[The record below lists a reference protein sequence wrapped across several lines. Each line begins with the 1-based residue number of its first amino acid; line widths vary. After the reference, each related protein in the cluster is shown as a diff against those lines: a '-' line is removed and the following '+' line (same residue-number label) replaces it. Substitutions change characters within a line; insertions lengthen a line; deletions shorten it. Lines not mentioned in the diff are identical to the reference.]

1 MILASRLVDSLLGPH
16 GIDRYLE
23 LIAPTLTITD
33 PRALV
38 TRVHRQT
45 DRSVTLTIKPNTAFT
60 GFSAG
65 QFVRVGV
72 EINGVRKIRTF
83 SPASADHDKDQL
95 ELTVTLRDNGL
106 VSNYLRDNAKPG
118 MLLHLSEAS
127 GTFTLPAELPDQ
139 IALISGGS
147 GVTPVLS
154 MLRTL
159 LHGGHCGPI
168 DFIHYARTCTDHLY
182 RGELEA
188 LVQTH
193 SNLSVH
199 YRATREGDAHLG
211 PDQFG
216 HIGADAHVAV
226 CGPQALIDAAKDLW
240 PHAQAETFTAPTLL
254 VSGEQATGTLRFV
267 SSGTSAAIASGS
279 LLEQAEA
286 AGLNPEFGC
295 RMGICQTC
303 TCRKQAGAIK
313 NLITGEISDEE
324 DVNIQLCISVPAG
337 DVALEL

>member
-1 MILASRLVDSLLGPH
+1 
-16 GIDRYLE
+16 
-23 LIAPTLTITD
+23 
-33 PRALV
+33 
-38 TRVHRQT
+38 
-45 DRSVTLTIKPNTAFT
+45 VTLTIKPNTAFT

-83 SPASADHDKDQL
+83 SPASADHDSDQL
-95 ELTVTLRDNGL
+95 ELTITVRDNGV

-127 GTFTLPAELPDQ
+127 GTFTLPTELPEH

-147 GVTPVLS
+147 GVTPVMS

-159 LHGGHCGPI
+159 LHNGHRGPI
-168 DFIHYARTCTDHLY
+168 DFIHYARTSADHLY
-182 RGELEA
+182 RSELEELGQA
-188 LVQTH
+188 H
-193 SNLSVH
+193 SNLRIH

-211 PDQFG
+211 AAEFSQ
-216 HIGADAHVAV
+216 IGADSHVAV
-226 CGPQALIDAAKDLW
+226 CGPPALLEAAKELW

-267 SSGTSAAIASGS
+267 SSGKSVAIAGGS

-286 AGLNPEFGC
+286 AGLTPEFGC

-303 TCRKQAGAIK
+303 TCRKQAGAVK

-324 DVNIQLCISVPAG
+324 DVNIQLCVSVPAG
-337 DVALEL
+337 DVSLEL